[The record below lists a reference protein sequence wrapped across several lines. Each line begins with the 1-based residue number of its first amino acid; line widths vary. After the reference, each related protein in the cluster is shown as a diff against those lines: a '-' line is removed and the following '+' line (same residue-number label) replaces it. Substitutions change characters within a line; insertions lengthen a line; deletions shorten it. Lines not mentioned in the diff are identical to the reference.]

1 MIKDFSDRETEKIY
15 RQEFSKKLPREIQR
29 VALRKL
35 IMLDE
40 AQVLNDLRVPPR
52 QIVLRYYKEIEKV
65 SSASESTTG
74 IVYVSFGQEKMR
86 HMLRL
91 LIIIE
96 KRGA

>member
-40 AQVLNDLRVPPR
+40 AQVLNDLRVPPPANR
-52 QIVLRYYKEIEKV
+52 LEALQGDRKGQFSIRINNRYRICFIWTGKDATHVEIVDY
-65 SSASESTTG
+65 
-74 IVYVSFGQEKMR
+74 
-86 HMLRL
+86 H
-91 LIIIE
+91 
-96 KRGA
+96 